1 MASLMTVLIAFKAL
15 GRNKLRTAL
24 TMLGM
29 IIGVA
34 AVIALVAL
42 GRGAQAAIE
51 EQIRAA
57 GTNMVTLFP
66 GAMSFGGVSQGG
78 GTGRLEQDDVDA
90 LRELPEVD
98 FVSEV
103 INSRQQVIAGGANW
117 STSIV
122 GVNVDYQ
129 TIKSWPMRYGGFF
142 TDYDVRTV
150 AKVCVLGANVAENLF
165 GVGVDPTGSDIRVR
179 NQIFRVL
186 GVLTP
191 KGASSGGQNQ
201 DDQILVPYTTVAKKL
216 QGRDWIH
223 YVLLSTES
231 GDRVNAMADAI
242 RREMRFRWNV
252 PDEADDP
259 VRVQTQDDMI
269 AARTAQT
276 ETMTTLLAGIAGVS
290 LLVGGIG
297 IMNIMLVSVTER
309 TREIGLRMAIGAR
322 GSDVLSQFLIEAIV
336 ISLVGGAL
344 GIGVGFL
351 IAEALKAYLQMPAF
365 IPADAIVMAVG
376 FSAAVGVFFGF
387 YPARKAAALDP
398 IDALRFE

>member
-1 MASLMTVLIAFKAL
+1 MTVLIAFKAL
-15 GRNKLRTAL
+15 GRNKMRTAL

-42 GRGAQAAIE
+42 GTGAQAAIE
-51 EQIRAA
+51 DQIRGA

-78 GTGRLEQDDVDA
+78 GTGRLLPADAEA
-90 LRELPEVD
+90 LRKLPEVD
-98 FVSEV
+98 YVSEGV
-103 INSRQQVIAGGANW
+103 QSRQQVIVAGANW
-117 STSIV
+117 STNIV

-129 TIKSWPMRYGGFF
+129 DIKAWPVQYGVFIAEQ
-142 TDYDVRTV
+142 DVRST
-150 AKVCVLGANVAENLF
+150 AKVCVLGWNVAENLF
-165 GVGVDPTGSDIRVR
+165 GAGVDPTGTEIRVR
-179 NQIFRVL
+179 NQLFRVI
-186 GVLTP
+186 GVMTP
-191 KGASSGGQNQ
+191 KGASTGGQNQ
-201 DDQILVPYTTVAKKL
+201 DDQIFAPYTTVIKKL
-216 QGRDWIH
+216 QGREWLSYI
-223 YVLLSTES
+223 LLSTES
-231 GDRVNAMADAI
+231 GDRVNAMADAV
-242 RREMRFRWNV
+242 RAEMRYRWEI
-252 PDEADDP
+252 PEEAEDP
-259 VRVQTQDDMI
+259 VRVQTQDDLI

-309 TREIGLRMAIGAR
+309 TREIGLRLAIGAR

-344 GIGVGFL
+344 GIGLGYL
-351 IAEALKAYLQMPAF
+351 IAEGLRAYLQMPAV
-365 IPADAIVMAVG
+365 IPADAIMMAVG

-387 YPARKAAALDP
+387 YPARKAAGLDP